1 MTGSSLVIL
10 GIVLISALA
19 DHKRTWAGLEKG
31 MTMFL
36 NILPQFLTVMA
47 LAAVFLYFVPE
58 SSIREHLGERAGVP
72 GFLLGAGI
80 GSVALLPGFVAYPI
94 CAVLMKQGVSV
105 AVLAVF
111 LTTLM
116 MVGIVTLPL
125 EAKFFGTKS
134 ALLRNILSLIG
145 AFLVALLM
153 GVSYEWF

>member
-1 MTGSSLVIL
+1 MTGFSLLIL
-10 GIVLISALA
+10 AMIAASLLA
-19 DHKRTWAGLEKG
+19 NRKRTWAGLKKG

-58 SSIREHLGERAGVP
+58 SAIREHLGHRAGVQ
-72 GFLLGAGI
+72 GFIVGAGI
-80 GSVALLPGFVAYPI
+80 GSITLLPGFVAYPI
-94 CAVLMKQGVSV
+94 CAVLMKEGVSV
-105 AVLAVF
+105 MVLAAF

-116 MVGIVTLPL
+116 MVGIITLPL
-125 EAKFFGTKS
+125 ESKFFGTKA

-145 AFLVALLM
+145 AIIVALLM